1 MSKVASSSASIDAL
15 RESVNSETS
24 GVISAAEWPPAIGEL
39 IYMDLKGVLVGLTN
53 VIGVVDFV
61 RYKLF
66 VSEVRLRLF
75 INFNVD
81 IDVN

>member
-1 MSKVASSSASIDAL
+1 
-15 RESVNSETS
+15 
-24 GVISAAEWPPAIGEL
+24 
-39 IYMDLKGVLVGLTN
+39 MDLKGVLVGLTN